1 LVDNFD
7 QPFGPINRGHAMLSF
22 LNGET
27 RLHVIVGDPVGQTKS
42 PAGLTAEFATREVDA
57 VCVPIHVTAEDFDAF
72 MAAAKRVLNLDGI
85 VVTIPHKFA
94 ALRHCDEVSD
104 RARFLGT
111 ANVLHR
117 IKGGRW
123 RGDMTDGVAM
133 VAALHKAGC
142 RIKGRRALLVG
153 AGGAGSAVALALI
166 EAGIA
171 ALAIAEVDAERR
183 QSLIERLSA
192 RKPGAVTAGSADPT
206 GFSLIVNATPI
217 GMAPDDPL
225 PVEAHRLEATATV
238 ADLITRPAETP
249 LLEIARLQGCR
260 TVSGTDM
267 FAVQAGYM
275 ADILL
280 RIAR

>member
-1 LVDNFD
+1 
-7 QPFGPINRGHAMLSF
+7 MLSS

-27 RLHVIVGDPVGQTKS
+27 RLHIIVGDPVGQTKS
-42 PAGLTAEFATREVDA
+42 PAGLTAEFAARKVDA
-57 VCVPIHVTAEDFDAF
+57 VCVPIHVTAEHFDAF

-104 RARFLGT
+104 RARFLGS

-117 IKGGRW
+117 IEGGRW

-133 VAALHKAGC
+133 VAALREAGC
-142 RIKGRRALLVG
+142 KIEGKRALLVG

-166 EAGIA
+166 EAGVA
-171 ALAIAEVDAERR
+171 ALEIADFDAARR
-183 QSLIERLSA
+183 QSLIARLSA
-192 RKPGAVTAGSADPT
+192 RMPGAVTAGSADPA
-206 GFSLIVNATPI
+206 GFDLVVNATPI

-225 PVEAHRLEATATV
+225 PVEAQRLEATATV
-238 ADLITRPAETP
+238 ADLITRPAVTP
-249 LLEIARLQGCR
+249 LLEIARRQGCR
-260 TVSGTDM
+260 IVSGTDM

-280 RIAR
+280 GIAK

>member
-1 LVDNFD
+1 
-7 QPFGPINRGHAMLSF
+7 MLSF

-42 PAGLTAEFATREVDA
+42 PAGLTAEFAARRVNA
-57 VCVPIHVTAEDFDAF
+57 VCVPIHVTSPDFDAF

-85 VVTIPHKFA
+85 VITIPHKFA
-94 ALRHCDEVSD
+94 ALRHCDEMSD
-104 RARFLGT
+104 RARFLGA

-117 IKGGRW
+117 IAGARW

-133 VAALHKAGC
+133 VAALRKAGC
-142 RIKGRRALLVG
+142 ELDGRRALVVG

-166 EAGIA
+166 EAGVA
-171 ALAIAEVDAERR
+171 VLAIAEVDAGRR
-183 QSLIERLSA
+183 NRLIARLEEQ
-192 RKPGAVTAGSADPT
+192 KPGVVTAGSADPT
-206 GFSLIVNATPI
+206 GFDLVVNATPI
-217 GMAPDDPL
+217 GMAPNDPM
-225 PVEAHRLEATATV
+225 PVEAQRLEAAATV

-249 LLEIARLQGCR
+249 LLEFARLRGCR
-260 TVSGTDM
+260 TVSGADM

-280 RIAR
+280 GVAI